1 MSTKYTIGSGQKDP
15 AAVSLGRRGGLKG
28 GAAHAEKIK
37 KMTPMERS
45 EFGRELAKKRR
56 YRRRAGF

>member
-1 MSTKYTIGSGQKDP
+1 MATKPTGYSGQKDP

-37 KMTPMERS
+37 QMTPMERK
-45 EFGRELAKKRR
+45 EFGRELAKKRK
-56 YRRRAGF
+56 YRKRAGF